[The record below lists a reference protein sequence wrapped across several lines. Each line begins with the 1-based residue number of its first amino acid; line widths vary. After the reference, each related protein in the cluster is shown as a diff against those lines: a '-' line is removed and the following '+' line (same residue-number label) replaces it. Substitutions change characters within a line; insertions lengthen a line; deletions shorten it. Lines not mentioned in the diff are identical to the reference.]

1 MKTVTGTVVS
11 GLGRGRR
18 FCSLPPYRN
27 AFRDLMGLEV
37 FPGTLNLELGKK
49 ESHVIWQYVEQ
60 NSEYVRSFRWEGKQ
74 FGAIQLAHVDINGT
88 PAAIVAPHRTSHTET
103 TVEIIA
109 ESKLRDS
116 LGLEDGDRVR
126 LEFPGRRIQLRRA
139 DNLCILKKAL
149 SAYYFS
155 KPFIP
160 KGISCMTDQRAQQLT
175 QELIGAG
182 ALVPVGEGYELTYSG
197 RSLLR
202 VVFTGG
208 VYDLLHVGHLATLQ
222 EARSLGDYLLVIV
235 ARDET
240 VMKFKQ
246 RKPIKPEEERREIL
260 EQLRPV
266 DLALLGQRQNY
277 LQTALQFR
285 PDLIV
290 MGHDQRMEIEG
301 ILSFLEEKGYPHI
314 RVERLSARVEGRST
328 TKLIEQAKHRNSE
341 K

>member
-1 MKTVTGTVVS
+1 
-11 GLGRGRR
+11 
-18 FCSLPPYRN
+18 
-27 AFRDLMGLEV
+27 
-37 FPGTLNLELGKK
+37 
-49 ESHVIWQYVEQ
+49 
-60 NSEYVRSFRWEGKQ
+60 
-74 FGAIQLAHVDINGT
+74 
-88 PAAIVAPHRTSHTET
+88 
-103 TVEIIA
+103 
-109 ESKLRDS
+109 
-116 LGLEDGDRVR
+116 
-126 LEFPGRRIQLRRA
+126 
-139 DNLCILKKAL
+139 
-149 SAYYFS
+149 
-155 KPFIP
+155 
-160 KGISCMTDQRAQQLT
+160 MTDQRAQQLT